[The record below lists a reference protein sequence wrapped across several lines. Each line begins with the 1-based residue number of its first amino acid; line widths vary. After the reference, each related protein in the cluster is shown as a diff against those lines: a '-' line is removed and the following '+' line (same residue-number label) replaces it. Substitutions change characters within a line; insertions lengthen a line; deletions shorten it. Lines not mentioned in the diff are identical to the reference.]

1 MIKSFTVKTLT
12 EALTEALE
20 KLPPEYQDLPVYMDC
35 FYDVAPRYICLVDI
49 MEKHIRIAD
58 SIDGIYEV
66 YSDYLTD
73 DEFENGT
80 DKIQILEEV

>member
-12 EALTEALE
+12 EALE
-20 KLPPEYQDLPVYMDC
+20 KLPQEYQDLPVYMEC
-35 FYDVAPRYICLVDI
+35 FDDVESRYICLVDI
-49 MEKHIRIAD
+49 MEKHIRITD
-58 SIDGIYEV
+58 SIEGIYEI
-66 YSDYLTD
+66 YSNYLTD